1 MVEKVSRMCPS
12 FFFSFFSTCEEL
24 AKNGECCD
32 IEFLSDKL
40 YFGARRAGETL
51 VFVCEP
57 VQMLCCNYLFRMLL
71 MVSFMSLF

>member
-12 FFFSFFSTCEEL
+12 FIFYFFPHVKNWQ
-24 AKNGECCD
+24 KNGECCD

>member
-12 FFFSFFSTCEEL
+12 FFFFFSTCEEL
-24 AKNGECCD
+24 AKKGECCD